1 MFSNI
6 WLREGIDGK
15 VNRMR
20 EMFEK
25 ELESVQERIV
35 EIAES
40 VFEIVTDATTALVE
54 ADVKAAD
61 RALAGAEVVTEKAL
75 SLDELVIRTLALQ
88 APVARDLRILV
99 STLRISASL
108 ERMGALASHLATIVR
123 FRFPDNVIPESL
135 ADTFDE
141 MARLDV
147 RLAKKLVKLLKNTSI
162 DLARSIQAADERVD
176 ELHREVFEIVL
187 AKNWKEKAV
196 HTVDVTLASRY
207 LERIADHV
215 VEISSK
221 VSYLSTGDWSD
232 SDSDD

>member
-1 MFSNI
+1 
-6 WLREGIDGK
+6 
-15 VNRMR
+15 MR
-20 EMFEK
+20 EMFDK

-40 VFEIVTDATTALVE
+40 IHEIVNDAATALVE

-61 RALAGAEVVTEKAL
+61 RALAGAEIVTEKAL

-108 ERMGALASHLATIVR
+108 ERIGALASHLATIVR
-123 FRFPDNVIPESL
+123 FRFPDNAIPESL
-135 ADTFDE
+135 SDTFDE

-187 AKNWKEKAV
+187 AKSWKEKAV

-221 VSYLSTGDWSD
+221 VSYLTTGDWSD
-232 SDSDD
+232 ADPEQ

>member
-1 MFSNI
+1 MRVMF
-6 WLREGIDGK
+6 DQ
-15 VNRMR
+15 
-20 EMFEK
+20 

-35 EIAES
+35 EIADS
-40 VFEIVTDATTALVE
+40 VYTIVTDATTALLE

-61 RALAGAEVVTEKAL
+61 RALAGAESVSDKAL

-88 APVARDLRILV
+88 APVAKDLRILV

-108 ERMGALASHLATIVR
+108 ERMTALASHLATIAR
-123 FRFPDNVIPESL
+123 FRFPESAIPDSL
-135 ADTFDE
+135 SDTFDE

-147 RLAKKLVKLLKNTSI
+147 RLAKKLVKLLKNTSV
-162 DLARSIQAADERVD
+162 DLARSIQAADARVD

-187 AKNWKEKAV
+187 DKSWKENAV

-215 VEISSK
+215 VDISSK
-221 VSYLSTGDWSD
+221 VSYLTTGDWSD
-232 SDSDD
+232 SDLDD

>member
-1 MFSNI
+1 
-6 WLREGIDGK
+6 
-15 VNRMR
+15 MR
-20 EMFEK
+20 EMFDQ
-25 ELESVQERIV
+25 ELQSVQLRIV
-35 EIAES
+35 EIADS
-40 VFEIVTDATTALVE
+40 VFTIVTDATSALLE

-61 RALAGAEVVTEKAL
+61 RALAGADIVSEKAL

-108 ERMGALASHLATIVR
+108 ERMSALASHIATIAR
-123 FRFPDNVIPESL
+123 FRFPDSAIPEALS
-135 ADTFDE
+135 DTFDE
-141 MARLDV
+141 MVRLDV
-147 RLAKKLVKLLKNTSI
+147 RLSKKLVKLLKNTSV

-176 ELHREVFEIVL
+176 ELHREVFEVVL
-187 AKNWKEKAV
+187 DKSWKEKAV

-221 VSYLSTGDWSD
+221 VSYLTTGEWSD
-232 SDSDD
+232 ADLED

>member
-1 MFSNI
+1 
-6 WLREGIDGK
+6 
-15 VNRMR
+15 MR
-20 EMFEK
+20 EMFDQ
-25 ELESVQERIV
+25 ELESVQLRIV
-35 EIAES
+35 EIADS
-40 VFEIVTDATTALVE
+40 VFTIVTDATTALLE

-61 RALAGAEVVTEKAL
+61 RALAGAEIVSEQAL

-108 ERMGALASHLATIVR
+108 ERMSALASHIATIAR
-123 FRFPDNVIPESL
+123 FRFPDSAIPEALS
-135 ADTFDE
+135 DTFDE
-141 MARLDV
+141 MVRLDV
-147 RLAKKLVKLLKNTSI
+147 RLSKKLVKLLKNTSV

-187 AKNWKEKAV
+187 DKSWKEKAV

-221 VSYLSTGDWSD
+221 VSYLTTGDWSD
-232 SDSDD
+232 ADLED

>member
-1 MFSNI
+1 
-6 WLREGIDGK
+6 
-15 VNRMR
+15 
-20 EMFEK
+20 
-25 ELESVQERIV
+25 
-35 EIAES
+35 
-40 VFEIVTDATTALVE
+40 VTDATSALLE

-61 RALAGAEVVTEKAL
+61 RALAGAEIVSEKAL

-108 ERMGALASHLATIVR
+108 ERMSALASHIATIAR
-123 FRFPDNVIPESL
+123 FRFPDSAIPEALS
-135 ADTFDE
+135 DTFDE
-141 MARLDV
+141 MVRLDV
-147 RLAKKLVKLLKNTSI
+147 RLSKKLVKLLKNTSV

-176 ELHREVFEIVL
+176 ELHREVFEVVL
-187 AKNWKEKAV
+187 DKSWKEKAV

-221 VSYLSTGDWSD
+221 VSYLTTGEWSD
-232 SDSDD
+232 ADLED

>member
-1 MFSNI
+1 MF
-6 WLREGIDGK
+6 DQ
-15 VNRMR
+15 
-20 EMFEK
+20 
-25 ELESVQERIV
+25 ELQSVQLRIV
-35 EIAES
+35 EIADS
-40 VFEIVTDATTALVE
+40 VFTIVTDATSALLE

-61 RALAGAEVVTEKAL
+61 RALAGAEIVSEKAL

-108 ERMGALASHLATIVR
+108 ERMSALASHIATIAR
-123 FRFPDNVIPESL
+123 FRFPDSAIPEALS
-135 ADTFDE
+135 DTFDE
-141 MARLDV
+141 MVRLDV
-147 RLAKKLVKLLKNTSI
+147 RLSKKLVKLLKNTSV

-176 ELHREVFEIVL
+176 ELHREVFEVVL
-187 AKNWKEKAV
+187 DKSWKEKAV

-221 VSYLSTGDWSD
+221 VSYLTTGEWSD
-232 SDSDD
+232 ADLED

>member
-1 MFSNI
+1 MRVMF
-6 WLREGIDGK
+6 DQ
-15 VNRMR
+15 
-20 EMFEK
+20 

-35 EIAES
+35 EIADS
-40 VFEIVTDATTALVE
+40 VYTIVTDATTALLE
-54 ADVKAAD
+54 SDVKAAD
-61 RALAGAEVVTEKAL
+61 RALAGAERVSEKAL

-88 APVARDLRILV
+88 APVAKDLRILV

-108 ERMGALASHLATIVR
+108 ERMTALASHLATIAR
-123 FRFPDNVIPESL
+123 FRFPESAIPDSL

-147 RLAKKLVKLLKNTSI
+147 RLAKKLVKLLKNTSV
-162 DLARSIQAADERVD
+162 DLARSIQAADARVD

-187 AKNWKEKAV
+187 DKSWKEKAV

-215 VEISSK
+215 VDISSK
-221 VSYLSTGDWSD
+221 VSYLTTGDWSD
-232 SDSDD
+232 ADLDD